1 MVALFPEVL
10 MAAKKTARKTSTK
23 TSRKSDSAPSD
34 VIAGPPKANP
44 PGISNPAKR
53 ALQNIGITK
62 ISELT
67 KHREDDLAAL
77 HGMGPTGIKALKA
90 ALKAQGKTFRS

>member
-1 MVALFPEVL
+1 MK
-10 MAAKKTARKTSTK
+10 KKTPATGGTKRATK
-23 TSRKSDSAPSD
+23 TDSDASD
-34 VIAGPPKANP
+34 LIAGPPKANP
-44 PGISNPAKR
+44 PGLSNPAKR
-53 ALQNIGITK
+53 ALLSSGVTR

-90 ALKAQGKTFRS
+90 ALKSQGKSFRS